1 LSDGCPGC
9 TGLSWSTRLD
19 ERELEMSEPGG
30 VFDELEFIY
39 CPSSD
44 VSAELAHYVERLGA
58 QVVYAIEA
66 FDTRVAMLRLTLT
79 GPKLLLAQHLRGE
92 QPVFVYRVPDL
103 EAAETELARRGV
115 GLSSR
120 FGFPDGDATEL
131 DVPGPQ
137 RIAVYQRTRPERA
150 AQLEGRI
157 DF

>member
-1 LSDGCPGC
+1 
-9 TGLSWSTRLD
+9 
-19 ERELEMSEPGG
+19 
-30 VFDELEFIY
+30 VFEELEFLY

-44 VSAELAHYVERLGA
+44 VSAELAHYVEGLGA
-58 QVVYAIEA
+58 QVVYAVEA
-66 FDTRVAMLRLTLT
+66 FDTRVAMLRLAIT
-79 GPKLLLAQHLRGE
+79 GPKLLLAQHLHGD
-92 QPVFVYRVPDL
+92 QPVLVYRVGDL
-103 EAAETELARRGV
+103 EATETELARRGV
-115 GLSSR
+115 GLSPR

>member
-1 LSDGCPGC
+1 
-9 TGLSWSTRLD
+9 
-19 ERELEMSEPGG
+19 MSEPVD

-44 VSAELAHYVERLGA
+44 VSAEVAHYVEGLGA

-66 FDTRVAMLRLTLT
+66 FDTRVAMLRLTVT
-79 GPKLLLAQHLRGE
+79 GPKLLLAQHLHGE
-92 QPVFVYRVPDL
+92 QPVLVYRVPDL
-103 EAAETELARRGV
+103 DAAEADLARRGV
-115 GLSSR
+115 GFSPR

-137 RIAVYQRTRPERA
+137 RIAVYERTRPERA